1 MNKKTMTV
9 VLITAVVVLIFAT
22 KIRSLPLVSKLPSA

>member
-9 VLITAVVVLIFAT
+9 VLITAVVVLIFAS
-22 KIRSLPLVSKLPSA
+22 KIRNLPLVNKLPSA

>member
-9 VLITAVVVLIFAT
+9 VLVTAVVVLMLDT
-22 KIRSLPLVSKLPSA
+22 RLRQLPVVGKIPSL

>member
-9 VLITAVVVLIFAT
+9 VLVTAVVVLMLDSR
-22 KIRSLPLVSKLPSA
+22 IRQLPLVNKIPSL